1 VSQLSFDFNASAPV
15 PLETEPVISAPP
27 VPEKKFRPKR
37 VVQRD
42 WEKLLWLTR
51 FLNSESRDA
60 SLVVLRWCRG
70 AETQARL
77 RSIEAVETRLGD
89 VALEFPAFHEVMAR
103 YRIPIDYPLA
113 FLQGLADE
121 NNADMYE
128 TWDDLL
134 LHARRISGSVA
145 LMLAHVAGLSHPGA
159 LKNACDLGV
168 AAQLTRIARNV
179 REDFENGRVCLPL
192 SWLRDEGVPS
202 TDLFIPRHRPAVWR
216 VVTRLLKEADRLYAS
231 ADLGFKF
238 LSLRSALVMA
248 AAKKIHAESG
258 VQIVAVGSA
267 ALDCPTVASPFRARW
282 AAFKGALPLVRQ
294 VPFRLLSPWKPAPIH
309 LVWEVLR

>member
-1 VSQLSFDFNASAPV
+1 MSQLSFDFNASVPS
-15 PLETEPVISAPP
+15 PLETEPVISAFPA
-27 VPEKKFRPKR
+27 PEKKFRPKR

-51 FLNSESRDA
+51 FLTPESREA

-70 AETQARL
+70 AETQGRL
-77 RSIEAVETRLGD
+77 RSIEAVETRMGD
-89 VALEFPAFHEVMAR
+89 VATEFPAFHEVMAR

-121 NNADMYE
+121 NGGEVYE

-168 AAQLTRIARNV
+168 AAQLTRIARSV

-192 SWLRDEGVPS
+192 SWLQEEGVSP
-202 TDLFIPRHRPAVWR
+202 TDLFIPRQRAAVWR
-216 VVTRLLKEADRLYAS
+216 VVTRLIREADHLYAS

-238 LSLRSALVMA
+238 ISLRSAIVLA

-258 VQIVAVGSA
+258 ARLITLGSA
-267 ALDCPTVASPFRARW
+267 ALDCPTVSSPFRARW
-282 AAFKGALPLVRQ
+282 AAFKGALPLLGQIPSRI
-294 VPFRLLSPWKPAPIH
+294 LSPWKSDPIH